1 MRVARVWRYP
11 VKSLLGQGSEFIDVV
26 AGGVVADRR
35 YAIREASGR
44 LGSGKNTDRF
54 RKIDGLFHYHA
65 RYDGERAILAF
76 PDGTEM
82 DADDPEIGTLLSAAL
97 GQPVSLEREDDG
109 AFVDDGQLHLLTT
122 ASLDWLQRTLP
133 EVTADERR
141 FRPNL
146 VIECPGDG
154 PVEQDWIGRT
164 LRIGDQAALCIVT
177 PTERCAMI
185 AFEQDGGVTH
195 EPRVL
200 RHISQNAGLI
210 FGVYADI
217 VSPGRVRVGDAVMPE
232 TGEHTARSP
241 ANT

>member
-1 MRVARVWRYP
+1 MRVARAWRYP
-11 VKSLLGQGSEFIDVV
+11 VKSLLGQSTEHIDVV
-26 AGGVVADRR
+26 AGGVVGDRR

-54 RKIDGLFHYHA
+54 RKIDGLFRYHA
-65 RYDGERAILAF
+65 RYDGDRPLVTF

-82 DADDPEIGTLLSAAL
+82 DADDPEIGALLSDAL

-109 AFVDDGQLHLLTT
+109 AYVDDGQLHLLTT

-133 EVTADERR
+133 DVKADERR

-146 VIECPGDG
+146 VIDCPGDE

-164 LRIGDQAALCIVT
+164 LRIGEEVVLRIVQ
-177 PTERCAMI
+177 PTERCGMI
-185 AFEQDGGVTH
+185 ALEQDGGVAR
-195 EPRVL
+195 EPHVL
-200 RHISQNAGLI
+200 RHITQNAGLL

-217 VSPGRVRVGDAVMPE
+217 VSQGRIHVDDTVELDA
-232 TGEHTARSP
+232 SS
-241 ANT
+241 